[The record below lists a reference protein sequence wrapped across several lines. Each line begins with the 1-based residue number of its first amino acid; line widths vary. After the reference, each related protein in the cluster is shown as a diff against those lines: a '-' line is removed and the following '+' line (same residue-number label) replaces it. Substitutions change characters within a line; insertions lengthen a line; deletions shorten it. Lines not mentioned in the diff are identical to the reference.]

1 MNRLGAPMSD
11 GTVPRLQL
19 RAFARGAMTT
29 LRVVRIN
36 DWSWRKRPRRMR
48 PVHLR
53 LDAGI
58 SIPKTFS
65 TCGNNS
71 FAPSVF
77 SPSGPIEGLSS
88 RSEDNM
94 AHDHD
99 NQEDG
104 VSRRH
109 ALECMLWAGTGV
121 LWMVSGGVPK
131 SLGLLTEAEAATAAS
146 SFTFLQIS
154 DSHVGFDKAANP
166 NALGTLQEAIAKVK
180 ALPTKPAFMIHTGD
194 ITHLSKPK
202 QFDDADQVINGAGLD
217 VRYVPGEHD
226 NLDEV
231 PGKSYLERYGKGTK
245 GSGWY
250 SFDQNGVHFIGLVN
264 VMNLQAG
271 GMGMLGPEQLAWLAD
286 DVKGLSA
293 STPIVV
299 FAHIPLWTISKDWG
313 WGTDDSEQ
321 ALSLLKGFG
330 SVTVLNGH
338 IHQLMQKVEGKV
350 SFYTARSTAFPQP
363 APGAAPAPL
372 PLVVPADKLRS
383 VLGIRT
389 VDFVQGRE
397 LLAITDQPLAT
408 S

>member
-1 MNRLGAPMSD
+1 MEEEL
-11 GTVPRLQL
+11 
-19 RAFARGAMTT
+19 
-29 LRVVRIN
+29 
-36 DWSWRKRPRRMR
+36 
-48 PVHLR
+48 
-53 LDAGI
+53 
-58 SIPKTFS
+58 
-65 TCGNNS
+65 
-71 FAPSVF
+71 
-77 SPSGPIEGLSS
+77 
-88 RSEDNM
+88 M

-99 NQEDG
+99 NHEDG

-121 LWMVSGGVPK
+121 LWTVSGGVPK
-131 SLGLLTEAEAATAAS
+131 SFSLLGQAEAAAAT

-180 ALPTKPAFMIHTGD
+180 ALPNKPAFMLHTGD
-194 ITHLSKPK
+194 ITHLSAPA
-202 QFDDADQVINGAGLD
+202 QFDNAAQAIGAAGLD
-217 VRYVPGEHD
+217 VHYVPGEHD
-226 NLDEV
+226 ILDDE
-231 PGKSYLERYGKGTK
+231 PGKSYLERYGKKTK
-245 GSGWY
+245 GAGWY

-271 GMGMLGPEQLAWLAD
+271 SLGILGSEQLAWLAD

-313 WGTDDSEQ
+313 WGTDDAEQ
-321 ALSLLKGFG
+321 ALSQLKRFG

-350 SFYTARSTAFPQP
+350 TFHTARSTAFPQP
-363 APGAAPAPL
+363 APGTAPAPL
-372 PLVVPADKLRS
+372 PMVVPADKLRS

-389 VDFVQGRE
+389 VVCTQGKE
-397 LLAITDQPLAT
+397 LLAVTDQPLA
-408 S
+408 SS